1 MVLPDFIC
9 PGAAKAG
16 TTSLYEILVQ
26 HPDVFLSDVTKE
38 SHFFDYD
45 TNYEKGLEWYSSTF
59 FKNYKN
65 EQTVGDITPLYMFLP
80 QAAERIHKDLG
91 SKMKFIFMLRDPV
104 ERAYSQYKFNLK
116 RSYEKENFVNAIRL
130 EPERIKH
137 DFFHHVHYSYTGR
150 GLYAKQIKHF
160 LKYFPKEQMLFVL
173 FEKDFMEQKQQTVS
187 AILDFLNLAPA
198 SLSIDSHANP
208 TAMPKS
214 MLLNEIIYNQ
224 DGIRRIARKM
234 VGSVEL
240 RRKLFKFIRSKN
252 EKQVTFEK
260 IAPEVRKKM
269 IEQYFKPDIHE
280 LEKLL
285 DRDLSI
291 WLK

>member
-1 MVLPDFIC
+1 MVLPNFIC

-38 SHFFDYD
+38 AHFFDYD
-45 TNYEKGLEWYSSTF
+45 TNYENGLSWYSDTF
-59 FKNYKN
+59 FKKHKS
-65 EQTVGDITPLYMFLP
+65 EQAVGDITPLYMFLP
-80 QAAERIHKDLG
+80 QAVERIHRDLG
-91 SKMKFIFMLRDPV
+91 SKLKFIFMLRDPV
-104 ERAYSQYKFNLK
+104 ERAYSHYKFNLK
-116 RSYEKENFVNAIRL
+116 RSYEKDTFENAIRL
-130 EPERIKH
+130 EPERING
-137 DFFHHVHYSYTGR
+137 DFFHHSHFSYTGR
-150 GLYAKQIKHF
+150 GLYAKQIKYF
-160 LKYFPKEQMLFVL
+160 MKYYPKEQMHFVL
-173 FEKDFMEQKQQTVS
+173 FEKDFMEQKQQTVDG
-187 AILDFLNLAPA
+187 ILKFLNLAPA
-198 SLSIDSHANP
+198 ALSIDSHANP
-208 TAMPKS
+208 TAMPRS

-224 DGIRRIARKM
+224 DGIRKIARKM

-260 IAPEVRKKM
+260 IAPGLRTKM

-285 DRDLSI
+285 DRDLSR